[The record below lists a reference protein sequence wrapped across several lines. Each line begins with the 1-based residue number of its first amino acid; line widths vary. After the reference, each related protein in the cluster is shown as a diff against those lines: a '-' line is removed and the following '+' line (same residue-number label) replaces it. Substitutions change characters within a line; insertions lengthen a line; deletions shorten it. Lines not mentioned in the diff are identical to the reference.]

1 MEYKRKYTF
10 KKRQDIYSNYLSNL
24 ERNYLITS
32 VDEYN
37 EYLSERFHQ
46 EDFDKIL
53 PKLKSLYSKNPLF
66 LNKEECLQRMEKF
79 PGFFKKSI
87 WNSAKDE
94 ISSFDLKEL
103 ECGFGDNNECVIF
116 LNRWIK
122 IFCFDIEKRDG
133 IFKTGIHLGKDSS
146 WLWCKIENNSLE
158 VSEFSPSL
166 GGKTD
171 NVEFKNKSILDF
183 ISHFI
188 DLRIEQL
195 VGISKLLKS
204 ENDKKIKN
212 LGKEKTNILME
223 LDRDNNGKIDI
234 IEGQNDFL
242 LLIKKHQ
249 KKIIELQRV
258 DSTTY
263 SQKFIKL
270 NNYLSDKKDNLQRLF
285 NEIKNVE
292 NIENLELYTG
302 ILRNEIHL
310 LRLLKFNSLNMVSC
324 LINDDIFTFYE
335 IYEKLDKLGIFN
347 SNWENEITSRLEK
360 LEHGL
365 DSLML
370 EIHKVGNQIINS
382 ICELS
387 YVNEETNRILE
398 TELESIQSSIQ
409 SGNMLNLIQTYQ
421 MYKINQNTKGLR
433 E

>member
-158 VSEFSPSL
+158 VSQFSPSL

-204 ENDKKIKN
+204 END
-212 LGKEKTNILME
+212 
-223 LDRDNNGKIDI
+223 
-234 IEGQNDFL
+234 
-242 LLIKKHQ
+242 KKHQ